1 MAAPEDEIHPL
12 KVAECDNEG
21 PRVYYLGDCREVL
34 RLHNLFWIVRNDST
48 TIAVDTGFTGELGR
62 QFMPAM
68 IQEPHE
74 HPFAQLDRI
83 GVDPAEIDHVI
94 LTHLHFDHLSTTI
107 ERFTR
112 AQVWVNRRELTYVQ
126 MPPHPW
132 FGQFVDQQA
141 VDLITGPWRERLNL
155 VEEEVEVVP
164 GVTIFGT
171 AGHTPGHQSVAV
183 NTAAGCA
190 VIAGDAAFTYRNI
203 DEDIPPGFNW
213 NLEECFSSMAR
224 IRRRAD
230 FVLPG
235 HDALVFIRHGE
246 KIP

>member
-1 MAAPEDEIHPL
+1 VAAPQYTIYPL

-34 RLHNLFWIVRNDST
+34 RLHNLFWIVKGESL
-48 TIAVDTGFTGELGR
+48 TIAVDTGFTGDVGR
-62 QFMPAM
+62 KFMPAM

-74 HPFAQLDRI
+74 DPFAQLDRI
-83 GVDPAEIDHVI
+83 GVDPAEVDHVI
-94 LTHLHFDHLSTTI
+94 LTHLHFDHLSSPI

-112 AQVWVNRRELTYVQ
+112 AQVWVNRRELAYVP

-132 FGQFVDQQA
+132 FGQFVDTDA
-141 VDLITGPWRERLNL
+141 VNLIAGPWRDRLSL
-155 VEEEVEVVP
+155 VEEEAQVAP
-164 GVTIFGT
+164 GIDIFRT

-190 VIAGDAAFTYRNI
+190 VLAGDAAFTYRNLE
-203 DEDIPPGFNW
+203 EDIPPGFNW
-213 NLEECFSSMAR
+213 NLEECFASMAR